1 MKYKI
6 TEEQLSEHD
15 IPVMLQAI
23 ANELAEKNRLK
34 RLQLYS
40 EGKLETTD
48 MEDFDVGKDRI
59 QSGSKLGVRQ

>member
-1 MKYKI
+1 MKKYK
-6 TEEQLSEHD
+6 TDLG
-15 IPVMLQAI
+15 VMSDEVKVLYCI
-23 ANELAEKNRLK
+23 ANEIAEANRLK

-59 QSGSKLGVRQ
+59 QSGSKLGVRP

>member
-1 MKYKI
+1 MAQKYKSDLGI
-6 TEEQLSEHD
+6 ASED
-15 IPVMLQAI
+15 VKVFYCI
-23 ANELAEKNRLK
+23 ANEIAEANRLK

-59 QSGSKLGVRQ
+59 QSGSKLGVRP